1 MKLALYSQRSYHY
14 NMAKK
19 PTLSSL
25 RTKEWTLSSKI
36 RQKTEEYRRRKEA
49 LLAERDKLENLRES
63 IADLRAEHRELR
75 DEIKEI
81 EGY

>member
-1 MKLALYSQRSYHY
+1 MKLALYSRRSYQY

-25 RTKEWTLSSKI
+25 RTREWTLSSKI

-49 LLAERDKLENLRES
+49 LLAERDKLEELRES
-63 IADLRAEHRELR
+63 IADLRSEHRELR